1 MRLRNREIP
10 RGGSLASAW
19 PKRRWPV
26 QEVFPIRDLS
36 ARSLTTAYVA
46 ALAVIAIMTLGAHL
60 TLNRM
65 IKEHEGAASV
75 VNLSGRQRMLSQRIA
90 GLASQLALDLPG
102 VRSDLVA
109 ALDRFEASHRDL
121 VQGNAAAGIPAATD
135 PALHAIYFEG
145 PTPLDATV
153 IDFVTRG
160 RRLAQM
166 KADEVRRSDDLARI
180 IAAAREPL
188 LAALNSVV
196 TYHQQSSE
204 RALLTLERMQN
215 GSLAVVLLTLLIEA
229 LLIFRPMVLR
239 IAAYTRALLTL
250 ATVDPLTQALNRRS
264 FNDRAAAELARAR
277 RYGRTTAMLLLD
289 ADRFKAVNDTHGHA
303 AGDAVLQA
311 LSATVAAA
319 LRPSDLF
326 GRLGGEEFGVLLSET
341 GGPGAVVAAERI
353 RQAVADLRV
362 LTAGGPLAFTISIGV
377 AEVAENETAVQ
388 AAMARADLALYQAKA
403 AGRNRVVL
411 AASAESADHASSLQ
425 TV

>member
-1 MRLRNREIP
+1 
-10 RGGSLASAW
+10 
-19 PKRRWPV
+19 
-26 QEVFPIRDLS
+26 
-36 ARSLTTAYVA
+36 
-46 ALAVIAIMTLGAHL
+46 MTLGSHL

-65 IKEHEGAASV
+65 MKEHEGAASV
-75 VNLSGRQRMLSQRIA
+75 VNVSGRQRMLSQRIA

-102 VRSDLVA
+102 ARPDLIS
-109 ALDRFEASHRDL
+109 ALDHFEASHRDL
-121 VQGNAAAGIPAATD
+121 LQGNAVAGVPAAKD

-145 PTPLDATV
+145 VYPLDAAVT
-153 IDFVTRG
+153 DFLARG
-160 RRLAQM
+160 RRLATM
-166 KADEVRRSDDLARI
+166 PADAVRRSDDLAQI

-188 LAALNSVV
+188 LTALNNVV
-196 TYHQQSSE
+196 TFHQQSSE
-204 RALLTLERMQN
+204 RALITLERMQT
-215 GSLAVVLLTLLIEA
+215 GSLTVVLLTLLFEA

-239 IAAYTRALLTL
+239 IAAYTRALMTL

-264 FNDRAAAELARAR
+264 FSERTAAELARAR

-303 AGDAVLQA
+303 VGDAVLQA
-311 LSATVAAA
+311 LSGAVASA

-362 LTAGGPLAFTISIGV
+362 ATPGGPLAFTISIGV
-377 AEVAENETAVQ
+377 AEVGENETTVQ

-403 AGRNRVVL
+403 AGRNRVV
-411 AASAESADHASSLQ
+411 AATNAKAESADHRRQPPDGVTASDPHRSNSAETERGREAALLA
-425 TV
+425 